1 MGIGRHCMKKILG
14 IVTLLLM
21 ILGCGSG
28 TGKLPVRD
36 ASQLTSHM
44 GSSTVALVFTT
55 EDGDVLPFCSGVW
68 ISDVEILTAGH
79 CAAAIAEKTQG
90 GGIEGLDIDPVDV
103 PVHYIVQDE
112 VTSVGKEPTAIHLS
126 KVVSYDK
133 DHDLALLKALGKT
146 IPSHD
151 HTNVVSEMP
160 ALGEHVYIVGHPKGM
175 YWSFVEG
182 VISQY
187 HDKLPRDHG
196 EGPYVQISAP
206 VWFGN
211 SGGGAFDSRGD
222 LVGIASFITRAP
234 NTSFFVH
241 PDAINKFLKSV
252 KEREE
257 KRKDINLLK

>member
-1 MGIGRHCMKKILG
+1 MKKLLG

-21 ILGCGSG
+21 VLGCGGGS
-28 TGKLPVRD
+28 KLPVRD

-44 GSSTVALVFTT
+44 GSSTVALVFTDD
-55 EDGDVLPFCSGVW
+55 EGEVRPFCSGVW
-68 ISDVEILTAGH
+68 LSDVEILTAGH
-79 CAAAIAEKTQG
+79 CAAAIAEKTKG
-90 GGIEGLDIDPVDV
+90 GGIEGLEIDPVDV

-126 KVVSYDK
+126 KVVSYDGE
-133 DHDLALLKALGKT
+133 HDLALLKALGKT

-151 HTNVVSEMP
+151 HTSVVSEMP
-160 ALGEHVYIVGHPKGM
+160 ALGEHVYIVGHPKGL

-187 HDKLPRDHG
+187 HEELPRDHG
-196 EGPYVQISAP
+196 AGPYVQISAP

-211 SGGGAFDSRGD
+211 SGGEAFDSRGD
-222 LVGIASFITRAP
+222 LVGIASFITKAP

-241 PDAINKFLKSV
+241 PDAINKFLKTV
-252 KEREE
+252 KDRAE
-257 KRKDINLLK
+257 KRAEIKSLEK